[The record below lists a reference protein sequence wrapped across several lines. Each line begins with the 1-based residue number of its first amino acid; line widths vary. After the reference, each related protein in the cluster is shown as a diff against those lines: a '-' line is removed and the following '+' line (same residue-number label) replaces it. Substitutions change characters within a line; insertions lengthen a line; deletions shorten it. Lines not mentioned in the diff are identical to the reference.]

1 MGAPARIERARVGS
15 KPTALPLSYG
25 AVTEA
30 AGLEPADGSRRLRA
44 SNALPFQLGH
54 ASRGGRRGSRTP
66 KARGPTRFRDGI
78 PRPWQSFQM
87 VTPAGFQPALPRVR
101 AGSSPLSYGAV
112 QCGRQGSNLRRP
124 AFQAGALPAELR
136 PRGSERRG
144 CAIGRQSKPSKRA
157 SSRSSRGS
165 RSPLGDREPV
175 RGRRGWTRTS
185 SLLRVKQALC
195 AIELLAPVL
204 PQAGDRR
211 AATASR
217 EDSLKRPHSRPI
229 GLR

>member
-30 AGLEPADGSRRLRA
+30 AGLEPASGCGRLRA

-87 VTPAGFQPALPRVR
+87 VTPAGFEPALPRVR
-101 AGSSPLSYGAV
+101 AGSSPLSYGAM

-124 AFQAGALPAELR
+124 AFQAGALPTELR
-136 PRGSERRG
+136 P
-144 CAIGRQSKPSKRA
+144 
-157 SSRSSRGS
+157 
-165 RSPLGDREPV
+165 

-185 SLLRVKQALC
+185 SLLFVRQALF
-195 AIELLAPVL
+195 AIELLAYEVPREGVEPSRAWPTAL
-204 PQAGDRR
+204 STPRVYRSATPTRSSGTRDRTSISTFR
-211 AATASR
+211 AWCPT
-217 EDSLKRPHSRPI
+217 
-229 GLR
+229 G